1 MTIQSKNMVACRQA
15 SAGAVTESSYIETTT
30 LEQRELT
37 GKGTAF

>member
-1 MTIQSKNMVACRQA
+1 MTIWSKNMAACRQA
-15 SAGAVTESSYIETTT
+15 SAGAVTESSYLEITA